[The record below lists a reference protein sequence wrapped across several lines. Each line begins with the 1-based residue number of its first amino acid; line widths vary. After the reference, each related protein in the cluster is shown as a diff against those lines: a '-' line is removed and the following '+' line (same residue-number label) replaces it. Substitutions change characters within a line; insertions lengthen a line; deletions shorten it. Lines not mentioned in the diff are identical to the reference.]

1 MGAWVDIGAGGAMA
15 TRWRRRRPCLLVGA
29 GEASIV
35 ALSGRGV
42 DLDTRTRPA
51 LGSPVTLSHPDAGTI
66 VGTVDA
72 HRAGGISLRLDGGEA
87 AVAFALAAILADMS
101 RAG

>member
-1 MGAWVDIGAGGAMA
+1 M
-15 TRWRRRRPCLLVGA
+15 LVGA
-29 GEASIV
+29 GRASIV
-35 ALSGRGV
+35 AMSGRAV
-42 DLDTRTRPA
+42 DLETRARPPIG
-51 LGSPVTLSHPDAGTI
+51 GSVTLSHPDAGTI

-72 HRAGGISLRLDGGEA
+72 HGAAGILLRLDGGEA